1 MGERNM
7 AGDAIQH
14 FAKQA
19 VIRVRDSLRAAI
31 MRKNNP
37 MKTTRSRAFHDL
49 VLLASISAFTLCASL
64 WIDPFARAVAWIY
77 HHDNW
82 PLDELFT
89 LIFVLVVGLAVYSW
103 RRWRELE
110 AETRDRERA
119 QEYSRELAVALE
131 STRSE
136 VLALRG
142 ILRICEVCQRIQDGT
157 KSWITLELYMQAQSN
172 TKFAHGLCP
181 DCARK
186 VYGGAVTSTPLR
198 WTPGLHSKHF

>member
-1 MGERNM
+1 V
-7 AGDAIQH
+7 AGDAPH
-14 FAKQA
+14 YSAKQA
-19 VIRVRDSLRAAI
+19 VRPARDSLRAAI

-37 MKTTRSRAFHDL
+37 MKTKGSHAFHDL
-49 VLLASISAFTLCASL
+49 VVLAIISALTLCASL
-64 WIDPFARAVAWIY
+64 WIDPFARAVAWLY

-103 RRWRELE
+103 RRWRDLE

-119 QEYSRELAVALE
+119 QEYSRELAEALE

-157 KSWITLELYMQAQSN
+157 NSWITLELYIQAQSN
-172 TKFAHGLCP
+172 TKFTHGLCP

-186 VYGGAVTSTPLR
+186 VYGSAVKSTPLR
-198 WTPGLHSKHF
+198 WNPGLHSKHF